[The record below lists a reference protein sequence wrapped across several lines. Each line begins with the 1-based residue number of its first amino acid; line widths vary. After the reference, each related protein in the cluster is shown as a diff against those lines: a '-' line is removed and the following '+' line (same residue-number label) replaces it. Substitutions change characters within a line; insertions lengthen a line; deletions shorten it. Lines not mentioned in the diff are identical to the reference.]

1 MKKKLSNLK
10 SWSFKVW
17 NADINKIDYV
27 ITGILLL
34 FCYFSYLFGDI
45 VVTGNRSFL
54 YHTNPLDFYDECFKW
69 TGDYGANYMP
79 STFILFAIWNLPLR
93 LFGRVPGTVYVNSI
107 VNNMW
112 YKLLP
117 VIVYYISA
125 QLIYK
130 IGIYL
135 GFSEKKAK
143 LCKYAFLT
151 CPLAVFSQFIFG
163 QYDIFTILFI
173 LLGFYYFLKDDTKK
187 FILFFGIAVTFKYQA
202 LVYFAVLLLLKEK
215 RVLAIIRNVFLVSL
229 PLLLEILIY
238 YPSVYFRKSVL
249 GFGAI
254 SYIQTG
260 INLGGLSEISPFLAV
275 CIGLAVAAYLIKT
288 DNSPAQLF
296 KWGVFLGNGV
306 SFAFFGLVG
315 FHPQWIML
323 VVPFMI
329 LGIFGNKNM
338 KFLLLLEN
346 IYIIVYYVFVTNA
359 YKGLVDQHVFNYSI
373 WKNHL
378 PSSWALN
385 MSDVYKYDNLTY
397 LFTCIWMLLLIY
409 FICCHPK
416 FSQKDLSVVEK
427 DVAGNVR
434 MPFYI
439 SVILWT
445 IPAYI
450 CLASAMRGEQVVYDG
465 SGIADMTPVSVTET
479 QTVSQSFESTTDYIY
494 QIDAE
499 IGTFGRINDSSL
511 WIRLRDEGSNEIVF
525 EKELNTMDY
534 SNDSWQTLISEDIEV
549 EEGKIYSIEFWSD
562 ADEGNCI
569 ALFSKNDD
577 GFESDAGN
585 QVLALKIKGRSE

>member
-1 MKKKLSNLK
+1 MNFGKKFYKPRGIILKKKLSNLK

-79 STFILFAIWNLPLR
+79 STFILLAIWNLPLR

-202 LVYFAVLLLLKEK
+202 LVYFAV
-215 RVLAIIRNVFLVSL
+215 
-229 PLLLEILIY
+229 
-238 YPSVYFRKSVL
+238 
-249 GFGAI
+249 
-254 SYIQTG
+254 
-260 INLGGLSEISPFLAV
+260 
-275 CIGLAVAAYLIKT
+275 
-288 DNSPAQLF
+288 
-296 KWGVFLGNGV
+296 
-306 SFAFFGLVG
+306 
-315 FHPQWIML
+315 
-323 VVPFMI
+323 
-329 LGIFGNKNM
+329 
-338 KFLLLLEN
+338 
-346 IYIIVYYVFVTNA
+346 
-359 YKGLVDQHVFNYSI
+359 
-373 WKNHL
+373 
-378 PSSWALN
+378 
-385 MSDVYKYDNLTY
+385 
-397 LFTCIWMLLLIY
+397 
-409 FICCHPK
+409 
-416 FSQKDLSVVEK
+416 
-427 DVAGNVR
+427 
-434 MPFYI
+434 
-439 SVILWT
+439 
-445 IPAYI
+445 
-450 CLASAMRGEQVVYDG
+450 
-465 SGIADMTPVSVTET
+465 
-479 QTVSQSFESTTDYIY
+479 
-494 QIDAE
+494 
-499 IGTFGRINDSSL
+499 
-511 WIRLRDEGSNEIVF
+511 
-525 EKELNTMDY
+525 
-534 SNDSWQTLISEDIEV
+534 
-549 EEGKIYSIEFWSD
+549 
-562 ADEGNCI
+562 
-569 ALFSKNDD
+569 
-577 GFESDAGN
+577 
-585 QVLALKIKGRSE
+585 